1 MTVHVV
7 GHSRGLGEYLYRA
20 FITDMHDV
28 RGYSRSNNYDLEKD
42 IAKICSQVD
51 VDDIVILNAY
61 ANGTQIDYLKSLEN
75 SHANV
80 VVMGSI
86 ASIHPDVNNLVY
98 SQHKN
103 TLELYFNK
111 ISAEPKYPMLYLRL
125 TGTSYSD
132 YKLVYDSINIWLANP
147 RITTIGYSAL

>member
-7 GHSRGLGEYLYRA
+7 GHSRGLGEYLYNA
-20 FITDMHDV
+20 FATDMHDV
-28 RGYSRSNNYDLEKD
+28 RGYSRSNGYDLEKD
-42 IAKICSQVD
+42 IAKICFQVE

-75 SHANV
+75 SHANI

-86 ASIHPDVNNLVY
+86 ASIYPDTDDLVY

-111 ISAEPKYPMLYLRL
+111 ISAEPKHPMLYLRL
-125 TGTSYSD
+125 TGTSYND
-132 YKLVYDSINIWLANP
+132 YKLVYDSIKIWLANP